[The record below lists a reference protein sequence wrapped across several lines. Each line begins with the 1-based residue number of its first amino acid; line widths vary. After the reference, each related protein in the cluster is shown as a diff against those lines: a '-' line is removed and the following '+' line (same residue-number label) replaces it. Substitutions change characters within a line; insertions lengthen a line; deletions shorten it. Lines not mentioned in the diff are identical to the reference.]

1 LTEATIK
8 LFDYDTL
15 MKRRPLP
22 VLPPWLSKSRPH
34 VLEIENPTRKYILS
48 AKSLFDLQEWYK
60 AIFGHIE
67 TLSENQNI
75 AQNNHLVRKKE
86 KEISSL
92 DFTQINKTVGRLRLE
107 IQNPGVIA
115 NSTLISN
122 QAQLCRLLNC
132 IDDTFI
138 VELLSDIAQYKY
150 TCDKSEEHP
159 QDKANSL
166 LDQLKTLRSKIDP

>member
-1 LTEATIK
+1 MSDLFTSKSLAFEYSLCADSYERKGRLNKKGLNTDSFKERTFVLTQEHLFYFKSDKSSKPIFKRKPDAGKNNFNLIILTEATIK

-60 AIFGHIE
+60 AIYGHIE

-75 AQNNHLVRKKE
+75 A
-86 KEISSL
+86 
-92 DFTQINKTVGRLRLE
+92 
-107 IQNPGVIA
+107 
-115 NSTLISN
+115 
-122 QAQLCRLLNC
+122 
-132 IDDTFI
+132 
-138 VELLSDIAQYKY
+138 
-150 TCDKSEEHP
+150 
-159 QDKANSL
+159 
-166 LDQLKTLRSKIDP
+166 